1 MATQIFFIFTPIP
14 GGMIQFDEHI
24 FQMGWFNHQLVL
36 NHLRVI
42 FGDLFC
48 PPVFCWGL
56 WFLTDWLTA
65 SQVTQSFEWAASFRL
80 SKLGVPK
87 KIGLESQLAHG
98 NCPQKPAGRIWPEI
112 LGWFRLLGDH
122 PIIWKVFPSSI
133 PCLLDSLPKQAP
145 THLRSWL
152 GRT

>member
-1 MATQIFFIFTPIP
+1 MATQFFFIFTPIP
-14 GGMIQFDEHI
+14 GEMIQFDEHI

-48 PPVFCWGL
+48 PPVFCWGF
-56 WFLTDWLTA
+56 WFLTDRLTA
-65 SQVTQSFEWAASFRL
+65 SQVTQSFERAASFRL

-87 KIGLESQLAHG
+87 KIGLESQLGHG
-98 NCPQKPAGRIWPEI
+98 NYAKTSWSNLAGD
-112 LGWFRLLGDH
+112 LSWFRLIGDH
-122 PIIWKVFPSSI
+122 PIIWKVFPSPI